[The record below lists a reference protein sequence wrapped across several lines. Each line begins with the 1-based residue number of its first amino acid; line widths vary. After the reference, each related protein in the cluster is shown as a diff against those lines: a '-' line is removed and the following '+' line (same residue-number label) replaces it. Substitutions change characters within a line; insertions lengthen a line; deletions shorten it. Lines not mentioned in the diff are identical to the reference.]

1 MEKIVDRFLRYV
13 AFDTTSNPDS
23 QSQPSTNKQFA
34 LLEQLRKELVAMG
47 LENVELDKY
56 GYLMASIPS
65 NIEEDVPAIGFISHV
80 VPAIGFISHV
90 DTSPDAPGSGIK
102 PRIIEN
108 YDGKAI
114 TLNEAKGMV
123 LDPEEFPE
131 LKDYVGQ
138 TLITTD
144 GNTLLGADDKAGV
157 AEIMAAAEYI
167 MEHPEFKH
175 GPIKIGFGPFRRG

>member
-80 VPAIGFISHV
+80 LSKIMTARPSLSTRLKAWFS
-90 DTSPDAPGSGIK
+90 TRRNSPS
-102 PRIIEN
+102 
-108 YDGKAI
+108 
-114 TLNEAKGMV
+114 
-123 LDPEEFPE
+123 
-131 LKDYVGQ
+131 
-138 TLITTD
+138 
-144 GNTLLGADDKAGV
+144 
-157 AEIMAAAEYI
+157 
-167 MEHPEFKH
+167 
-175 GPIKIGFGPFRRG
+175 

>member
-65 NIEEDVPAIGFISHV
+65 NILQH
-80 VPAIGFISHV
+80 
-90 DTSPDAPGSGIK
+90 
-102 PRIIEN
+102 
-108 YDGKAI
+108 
-114 TLNEAKGMV
+114 
-123 LDPEEFPE
+123 
-131 LKDYVGQ
+131 
-138 TLITTD
+138 
-144 GNTLLGADDKAGV
+144 
-157 AEIMAAAEYI
+157 
-167 MEHPEFKH
+167 
-175 GPIKIGFGPFRRG
+175 RRGRPRHRIHLPCGHLSRCSGKRYQATDYRKL